1 MKNVYF
7 FMKFCI
13 WKILNDEINYFL
25 ALIPKLR
32 INKLDIIKIKIFCFL
47 KDIIRKVK
55 RQPTER
61 FYQSYN
67 R

>member
-1 MKNVYF
+1 
-7 FMKFCI
+7 MKFCI
-13 WKILNDEINYFL
+13 WKILNEEINYFL
-25 ALIPKLR
+25 AMIPKLR